1 MYKLTKVISGGQT
14 GVDQLGLEV
23 AQELGIPTGGMA
35 PRHFRTE
42 TGPDERLRAFG
53 LTEHT
58 SWHYAA
64 RTKANVGQS
73 DGTVL
78 FGDITQTG
86 TQKTLQLCQKKN
98 KPYLVNPTASEL
110 CNWLTDNQINV
121 LNVAGNRGS
130 QLSNEQLA
138 QYRQVL
144 MDGLGT

>member
-1 MYKLTKVISGGQT
+1 MHKISKVISGGQT

-23 AQELGIPTGGMA
+23 AQELGIPTGGTA

-42 TGPDERLRAFG
+42 TGPEDRLRAFG

-64 RTKANVGQS
+64 RTKANVVQS

-78 FGDITQTG
+78 FGDVTQTG
-86 TQKTLQLCQKKN
+86 TQKTLLLCQKKN
-98 KPYLVNPTASEL
+98 KPCLINPTDGEL
-110 CNWLTDNQINV
+110 RDWLVINNVNV

-130 QLSNEQLA
+130 QLSDEQLT

-144 MDGLGT
+144 RDGLKG